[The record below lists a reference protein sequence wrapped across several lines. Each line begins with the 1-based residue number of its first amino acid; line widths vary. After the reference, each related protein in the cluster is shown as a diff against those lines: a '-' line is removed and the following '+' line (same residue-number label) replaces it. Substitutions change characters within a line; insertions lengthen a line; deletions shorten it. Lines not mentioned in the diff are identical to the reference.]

1 MSQHFGT
8 KIVSARA
15 TVPRRVASSGSR
27 AGQRNCTR
35 KLGSNPRYAV
45 TKTTRAMRSNDPPG
59 SRNVAI
65 STRKLDS
72 TAATKVPATHVH
84 ALDKPKTCAGQ
95 FARRTADIET

>member
-15 TVPRRVASSGSR
+15 TVPRRVAWSGAR
-27 AGQRNCTR
+27 AGERNCTK
-35 KLGSNPRYAV
+35 KLGNNPRYAV
-45 TKTTRAMRSNDPPG
+45 TKTTRAMRTTDPPG

-72 TAATKVPATHVH
+72 TAAAKVPASHVH
-84 ALDKPKTCAGQ
+84 AVEKLKTCAGQ
-95 FARRTADIET
+95 FARRTAD